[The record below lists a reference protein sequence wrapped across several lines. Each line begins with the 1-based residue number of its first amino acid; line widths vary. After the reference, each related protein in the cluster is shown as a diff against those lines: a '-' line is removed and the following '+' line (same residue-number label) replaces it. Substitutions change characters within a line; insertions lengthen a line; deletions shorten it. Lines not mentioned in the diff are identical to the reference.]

1 MPFAQQRTLSTTIKS
16 MMIRQGW
23 IEENW
28 RWQRL
33 DGFMT
38 WSVLS
43 IVCLEIFTVLEV
55 QVGSRLNSGVYSNH
69 ALAMPQL
76 PSDHVYAALM
86 ITESANRLTRRHLSR
101 LVQNEY
107 VQNPGPPQT
116 RNSLPL
122 EIWTKDFFGRLF
134 MRSFNH
140 KSIII
145 NQVWS
150 ILKNFVS
157 NALNDPETNPDQ
169 GPGSFLCT
177 QLLKK
182 LTVRRIF
189 WVPNC
194 NIQSNSALCMPLCV
208 THSQIPRASL
218 CVTHS

>member
-16 MMIRQGW
+16 MMISQGW

-43 IVCLEIFTVLEV
+43 IVCVEIFTVLEV
-55 QVGSRLNSGVYSNH
+55 RVESRLNSGVYSNH

-122 EIWTKDFFGRLF
+122 EIWTTMKGFL
-134 MRSFNH
+134 
-140 KSIII
+140 
-145 NQVWS
+145 WS
-150 ILKNFVS
+150 GIDEKF
-157 NALNDPETNPDQ
+157 Q
-169 GPGSFLCT
+169 
-177 QLLKK
+177 
-182 LTVRRIF
+182 
-189 WVPNC
+189 
-194 NIQSNSALCMPLCV
+194 
-208 THSQIPRASL
+208 SQIDHYQPSL
-218 CVTHS
+218 VNPEKLR